1 MTTCLVKSVTVEY
14 RGKQIQQEKKAL
26 VVASAAIDECL
37 IVAATEQV
45 QERRM
50 RVSTQR
56 DPRGTFVATAFLLIR
71 ELWPIEASIKEGTV
85 EEHKLESLG
94 QIECE

>member
-14 RGKQIQQEKKAL
+14 RGKQIQQETKAL
-26 VVASAAIDECL
+26 VVASAAIDERL

-45 QERRM
+45 QERRV

-56 DPRGTFVATAFLLIR
+56 DPRGTFVATAFILIR
-71 ELWPIEASIKEGTV
+71 QLWPIEASIKEGTV
-85 EEHKLESLG
+85 EEHKLKPHCKIES
-94 QIECE
+94 E